1 MNVQRAQ
8 EITSSPVMAN
18 VLCDGI
24 PIYIQHVNEQ
34 SETARIYALNKPE
47 EEREVPLYSLTE
59 EEQAL
64 E

>member
-8 EITSSPVMAN
+8 EIASSPVMAN

-34 SETARIYALNKPE
+34 SETVRIYALNKPE

-59 EEQAL
+59 EEL
-64 E
+64 TSE